1 MLVTGILFVVMY
13 VCLFLFTEK
22 RHYVAVI
29 GAVVFIITG
38 QIGLWEG
45 IISIDYNVL
54 LMIAGSMGLVYF
66 FIQSKMP
73 ILIAD
78 LVLSRI
84 KSARAALVAIALL
97 TGIIS
102 AFVDNVAT
110 VLMMVPIAFS
120 MAERLKVS
128 PISLVI
134 AVSVSSNL
142 QGAATLVGDTT
153 SILLGSAANLTFF
166 DFFFYHEKLSIFF
179 VVEMGAII
187 SGVVLWYLFREYK
200 QDIEMDE
207 MVVVEDYVPSIAL
220 GVMLLGLIIASFIPN
235 TPNLTNG
242 TICIVLYLMLAVYE
256 SWKMKSNQLLQSL
269 KSIDYQTLMVLS
281 GVFIAIAAV
290 ESNGLLEAIASVF
303 ASFGEGNPFLL
314 FSLIVWGSVVISAF
328 VDNIPYVAA
337 MLPVVSSLAIQ
348 LQMDPTLLY
357 FGLLSGSTLGGNLT
371 PIGASANITAIGLL
385 RKKGYTVNNVD
396 FFKIGIPFTVS
407 AVTSA
412 YVLLWIL
419 WGK

>member
-1 MLVTGILFVVMY
+1 MIVTGILFIIMY
-13 VCLFLFTEK
+13 VCLFLFTDK
-22 RHYVAVI
+22 RQYVALI
-29 GAVVFIITG
+29 CASIFIVSG
-38 QIGLWEG
+38 QIGLLDG
-45 IISIDYNVL
+45 ILSIDYNVL

-84 KSARAALVAIALL
+84 KSARAAVVAIALL

-120 MAERLKVS
+120 MAERLKIS
-128 PISLVI
+128 PVSLVI

-166 DFFFYHEKLSIFF
+166 DFFFYHGKASMFF
-179 VVEMGAII
+179 VVEIGAII
-187 SGVVLWYLFREYK
+187 SGFVLWYLFRNYK
-200 QDIEMDE
+200 QDIEKEE
-207 MVVVEDYVPSIAL
+207 MVVIEDYAPSIAL
-220 GVMLLGLIIASFIPN
+220 GTMLLGLIIASFIPN
-235 TPNLTNG
+235 TPSLTNG
-242 TICIVLYLMLAVYE
+242 LICVSLYIVLAIYE
-256 SWKMKSNQLLQSL
+256 SWRLKSNQMMESL
-269 KSIDYQTLMVLS
+269 KSIDYQTLLVLS

-290 ESNGLLEAIASVF
+290 ESNGLLDAVASVF

-314 FSLIVWGSVVISAF
+314 FSLIVWGSVLISAF

-337 MLPVVSSLAIQ
+337 MLPVVSSLAVQ
-348 LQMDPTLLY
+348 LQIDPTLLY

-385 RKKGYTVNNVD
+385 RKRGYTVSNTD
-396 FFKIGIPFTVS
+396 FFKIGIPFTLS

-419 WGK
+419 WG